1 MKTVAVLCLLLA
13 ALPALTQVSALP
25 APITTDPPADKAA
38 PATMDQLVLP
48 SHGSLLNGLIY
59 EAEGSG
65 NHPVVILLH
74 GFPGYEQNL
83 DLAQAIRRAGWN
95 VVFFHYR
102 GSWGSQGK
110 FSFANSIADT
120 QSAID
125 WVRNPDNAKKY
136 RMDPGKI
143 VLIGHSM
150 GGFMASAGGA
160 NDPKVMAV
168 GMLAAW
174 NIGLDAK
181 HSAADPE
188 ARKKRLADQIQPL
201 AGCTA
206 DSLFAEM
213 TAHADDYDYNR
224 FAPKL
229 KDRPVLVISTN
240 DALRPLNELF
250 VDTMKKAGAQRVT
263 YEHVSTDHGFNDH
276 RIALEVLVLN
286 WLEELKK

>member
-1 MKTVAVLCLLLA
+1 MKFMAVFFLLLA
-13 ALPALTQVSALP
+13 ALPSLAQVSPLP
-25 APITTDPPADKAA
+25 APITTDPPEDKTA
-38 PATMDQLVLP
+38 PAAMEQLVLP
-48 SHGSLLNGLIY
+48 SHGANLNGLIY
-59 EAEGSG
+59 LAEGVG
-65 NHPVVILLH
+65 PHPVVILLH

-83 DLAQAIRRAGWN
+83 DLAQAIRRAGWD
-95 VVFFHYR
+95 VLFFHYR

-110 FSFANSIADT
+110 FSFANSIEDT

-125 WVRNPDNAKKY
+125 WVRNPDNAKKH
-136 RMDPGKI
+136 RMDPARI

-150 GGFMASAGGA
+150 GGFMAAAGGA
-160 NDPKVMAV
+160 NDAKVMAV

-174 NIGLDAK
+174 NIGADAK
-181 HSAADPE
+181 YSAKNPD
-188 ARKKRLADQIQPL
+188 ARKKRLGDEIQPL
-201 AGCTA
+201 TGCTA

-213 TAHADDYDYNR
+213 TAHADDYDYNH
-224 FAPKL
+224 FVPKL

-250 VDTMKKAGAQRVT
+250 VDTMKKAGAQRAS

-286 WLEELKK
+286 WLEGLNK

>member
-1 MKTVAVLCLLLA
+1 MKIAAILCLLLA
-13 ALPALTQVSALP
+13 TIPCLAQVSALP
-25 APITTDPPADKAA
+25 APITTDPPEDKAA
-38 PATMDQLVLP
+38 PASMDQLAFL
-48 SHGSLLNGLIY
+48 SHGFNLNGLIY
-59 EAEGSG
+59 LAEGAG
-65 NHPVVILLH
+65 PHPVVILLH

-83 DLAQAIRRAGWN
+83 DLAQAIRRAGWD

-110 FSFANSIADT
+110 FSFANSIEDT

-136 RMDPGKI
+136 RMDPAKI

-150 GGFMASAGGA
+150 GGFMASVGGA

-174 NIGLDAK
+174 NIGADAK
-181 HSAADPE
+181 YSAKNPE
-188 ARKKRLADQIQPL
+188 ARKKRLGDEIQPL

-240 DALRPLNELF
+240 DPLRPLNELF
-250 VDTMKKAGAQRVT
+250 VETIKKAGAQRVT

-286 WLEELKK
+286 WLEGLNK

>member
-1 MKTVAVLCLLLA
+1 MKIVAVLCLLLA
-13 ALPALTQVSALP
+13 ALPSLAQVSALP
-25 APITTDPPADKAA
+25 TPITTDPPEDKAA
-38 PATMDQLVLP
+38 PATMDQLLLP

-59 EAEGSG
+59 EAEGIG
-65 NHPVVILLH
+65 PHPVVILLH

-83 DLAQAIRRAGWN
+83 DLAQAIRRAGWD

-110 FSFANSIADT
+110 FSFANSIEDT
-120 QSAID
+120 QAAID
-125 WVRNPDNAKKY
+125 WVRDPKNTQKY
-136 RMDPGKI
+136 RMDPAKI

-160 NDPKVMAV
+160 NDPRVMAV

-174 NIGLDAK
+174 NIGLDAR
-181 HSAADPE
+181 HSADHPD
-188 ARKKRLADQIQPL
+188 ARKKMLAEQIQPL
-201 AGCTA
+201 TGCTA

-213 TAHADDYDYNR
+213 TAHADDLDYNR

-250 VDTMKKAGAQRVT
+250 VETMKKAGAQRIQ

-276 RIALEVLVLN
+276 RITLEVLVLN
-286 WLEELKK
+286 WLEGLKK

>member
-1 MKTVAVLCLLLA
+1 MKIVAVLCLLLA
-13 ALPALTQVSALP
+13 ALPAIAQVSALP
-25 APITTDPPADKAA
+25 APITTDPPEDKAS
-38 PATMDQLVLP
+38 PATMDQLILP

-59 EAEGSG
+59 EAEGAG
-65 NHPVVILLH
+65 PHPVVILLH

-83 DLAQAIRRAGWN
+83 DLAQSIRRAGWD

-110 FSFANSIADT
+110 FSFANSIEDT
-120 QSAID
+120 QAAID
-125 WVRNPDNAKKY
+125 WVRDPKNAQKY
-136 RMDPGKI
+136 RMDPAKI

-150 GGFMASAGGA
+150 GGFMAAAGGA
-160 NDPKVMAV
+160 NDTKVMAV

-181 HSAADPE
+181 RSAAHPNE
-188 ARKKRLADQIQPL
+188 RKKELAAEIQPL

-213 TAHADDYDYNR
+213 TAHADDLDYNR

-250 VDTMKKAGAQRVT
+250 ADTMKKAGAQHLT

-286 WLEELKK
+286 WLDGLSK